1 MALASALPRPSA
13 RVINFWNA
21 ATGWLRKLSRSCSFG
36 MPSGSFCVQFA
47 AGPDSAVPKPIKAP
61 NSVTTAVGA
70 VREILKNAEWI
81 LPFGTGVSYC
91 LPPRQARPFHGEIRP
106 SDLSFPWPF
115 QHRGRLFL
123 LSARSGE
130 QSLFDNYQIGQRK
143 QGM

>member
-1 MALASALPRPSA
+1 
-13 RVINFWNA
+13 V
-21 ATGWLRKLSRSCSFG
+21 
-36 MPSGSFCVQFA
+36 
-47 AGPDSAVPKPIKAP
+47 
-61 NSVTTAVGA
+61 
-70 VREILKNAEWI
+70 

>member
-1 MALASALPRPSA
+1 MPVQGGLSFVFLLAMIMIRA
-13 RVINFWNA
+13 RY
-21 ATGWLRKLSRSCSFG
+21 S
-36 MPSGSFCVQFA
+36 
-47 AGPDSAVPKPIKAP
+47 PK
-61 NSVTTAVGA
+61 
-70 VREILKNAEWI
+70 EILKNAEWI

-130 QSLFDNYQIGQRK
+130 QSLFDNHQIGQRK